1 MKILCIGRNYREHI
15 KELNS
20 PMPQAPVF
28 FLKPDTSLLIRNRPF
43 YYPDFSKEI
52 HYEAELVLKISKTG
66 KSIGKR
72 FAHTY
77 YEEIGIGIDFTAR
90 DIQENCKQK
99 GLPWTVAKGFDQ
111 AAPIG
116 KFLPKSNFNNVSD
129 ITFHLDL
136 NEKTVQK
143 GNSGEMMFSFDDI
156 ISYISGFITLR
167 SGDLI
172 FTGTPSGVG
181 PVKIGDKLEAYIE
194 GKKLLHCLIK

>member
-1 MKILCIGRNYREHI
+1 MKILCIGRNYRDHI

-43 YYPDFSKEI
+43 YYPGFSKEI

-66 KSIGKR
+66 KNIQKK

-90 DIQENCKQK
+90 DIQETCKQK

-116 KFLPKSNFNNVSD
+116 KFLPKSQFPDVTD
-129 ITFHLDL
+129 IRFHLDL
-136 NEKTVQK
+136 NGKTVQ
-143 GNSGEMMFSFDDI
+143 SGSSADMMFPFDDI

-181 PVKIGDKLEAYIE
+181 PVKPGDLLEAYVGE
-194 GKKLLHCLIK
+194 QKLLYCHIK